1 MRGFQGLICSH
12 LGHRWEPH
20 QGNSTKRR
28 CGRCGRVDW
37 LFEKPY
43 PVAGEPKYL
52 WKEKTMTEVEEIK
65 MFGCTIGQLRE
76 AVEPKHVSAR
86 MFAMSIL
93 SDTQELLPHNAT
105 DSERIKYSLEMTR
118 QHLNRAKWVISN
130 YLVSKPS
137 PEEEA
142 ALNHAIAHDS
152 DMITEAGEE
161 RRQHLRWLLDP
172 RR

>member
-1 MRGFQGLICSH
+1 
-12 LGHRWEPH
+12 
-20 QGNSTKRR
+20 
-28 CGRCGRVDW
+28 
-37 LFEKPY
+37 
-43 PVAGEPKYL
+43 
-52 WKEKTMTEVEEIK
+52 MTEVEEIK